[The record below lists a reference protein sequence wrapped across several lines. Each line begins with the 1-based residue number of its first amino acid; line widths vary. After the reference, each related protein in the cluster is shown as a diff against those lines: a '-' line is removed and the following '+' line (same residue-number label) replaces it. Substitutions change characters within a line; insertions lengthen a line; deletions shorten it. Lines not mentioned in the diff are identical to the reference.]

1 MPTLNFPDSPDINDI
16 YSLSDRSWRWTG
28 VVWESVAGLGPT
40 GPKGDPGVAGAA
52 GEQGIQ
58 GEPGETGIVAAIS
71 PILYDSETKTI
82 SIDESALTSEELQ
95 AHERLNIMGVF

>member
-1 MPTLNFPDSPDINDI
+1 MSTLNFPDSPDIDDI
-16 YSLSDRSWRWTG
+16 YSLSNRSWKWTG

-40 GPKGDPGVAGAA
+40 GPKGDAGVAGAD

-58 GEPGETGIVAAIS
+58 GEPGVVAAIS

-95 AHERLNIMGVF
+95 THERLNIMGVF

>member
-1 MPTLNFPDSPDINDI
+1 MPTLNFPDSPDIDDI
-16 YSLSDRSWRWTG
+16 YSLSDRSWKWTG

-40 GPKGDPGVAGAA
+40 GPQGPAGVQGEQ

-58 GEPGETGIVAAIS
+58 GETGIVSATS
-71 PILYDSETKTI
+71 PILYDSETRTI

-95 AHERLNIMGVF
+95 THERLNIMGVF

>member
-1 MPTLNFPDSPDINDI
+1 MPTLNFPDSPDIDDI

-40 GPKGDPGVAGAA
+40 GPEGPPGDTGPQ

-58 GEPGETGIVAAIS
+58 GETGIVTATS
-71 PILYDSETKTI
+71 PILYDSETRTI

-95 AHERLNIMGVF
+95 THERLNIMGVF

>member
-1 MPTLNFPDSPDINDI
+1 MPTLNFPDSPDIDDI

-40 GPKGDPGVAGAA
+40 GPEGPPGDTGPQ

-58 GEPGETGIVAAIS
+58 GDPGEPGVVAATY
-71 PILYDSETKTI
+71 PIIYDAETQTV
-82 SIDESALTSEELQ
+82 SFDEELL
-95 AHERLNIMGVF
+95 EKIDGTEKLNIMGAY

>member
-1 MPTLNFPDSPDINDI
+1 MPTLNFPDAPEIDDI
-16 YSLSDRSWRWTG
+16 YSFSDRSWKWTG

-40 GPKGDPGVAGAA
+40 GPIGPAGAQ

-58 GEPGETGIVAAIS
+58 GEPGETGVVAATS
-71 PILYDSETKTI
+71 PLLYDSETKTI

-95 AHERLNIMGVF
+95 THERLNIMGVF

>member
-1 MPTLNFPDSPDINDI
+1 MPTLNFPDAPEIDDI
-16 YSLSDRSWRWTG
+16 YTLSDRSWKWTG

-40 GPKGDPGVAGAA
+40 GPQGPAGVQGEQ

-58 GEPGETGIVAAIS
+58 GETGVVAAIS
-71 PILYDSETKTI
+71 PILYDSETRTI

-95 AHERLNIMGVF
+95 THERLNIMGVF

>member
-1 MPTLNFPDSPDINDI
+1 MPTLNFPDSPDIDDI
-16 YSLSDRSWRWTG
+16 YSLSDRSWKWTG

-40 GPKGDPGVAGAA
+40 GPIGPAGAQGEQ

-58 GEPGETGIVAAIS
+58 GEVGIVNATS
-71 PILYDSETKTI
+71 PLLYDQQTRTI

-95 AHERLNIMGVF
+95 THERLNIMGVF

>member
-1 MPTLNFPDSPDINDI
+1 MSTLNFPDSPDIDDI
-16 YSLSDRSWRWTG
+16 YSLSDRSWKWTG

-40 GPKGDPGVAGAA
+40 GPKGDAGVAGAD

-58 GEPGETGIVAAIS
+58 GEPGVVAAIS
-71 PILYDSETKTI
+71 PILYDPETKTI

-95 AHERLNIMGVF
+95 THERLNIMGVF

>member
-1 MPTLNFPDSPDINDI
+1 MSTLNFPDSPDIDDI
-16 YSLSDRSWRWTG
+16 YSLSDRSWKWTG

-40 GPKGDPGVAGAA
+40 GPKGDPGAAGAQ

-58 GEPGETGIVAAIS
+58 GEPGEDGVVDTIF

-82 SIDESALTSEELQ
+82 SIDESVLSSEELQ
-95 AHERLNIMGVF
+95 THERLNIMGVF